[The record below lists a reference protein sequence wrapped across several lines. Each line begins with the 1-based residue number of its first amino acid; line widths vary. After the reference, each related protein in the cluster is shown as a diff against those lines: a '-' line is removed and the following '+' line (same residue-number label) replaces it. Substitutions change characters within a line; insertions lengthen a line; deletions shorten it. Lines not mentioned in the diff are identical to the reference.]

1 MFVYIFVYFFTEFV
15 YIYRVCLHFLFTFL
29 SSGNILENKELLKS
43 LNDTKDKSAS
53 IAASLKEST
62 KLQDELE
69 KEGNVYLP
77 VANFASKMYFN
88 LADLSKLNNMYRISL
103 DSFNRLFEKTLQRAP
118 YRGEE
123 ATDKRN
129 KALRHTLQDLVYQ
142 NVARSL
148 FKLDRLSF
156 AMHLGIIFV
165 NLKIAAAGQKIWKS
179 PGEITREI
187 KLIQKNFFS

>member
-1 MFVYIFVYFFTEFV
+1 MF
-15 YIYRVCLHFLFTFL
+15 RLNQCSAVCLHFCLLL
-29 SSGNILENKELLKS
+29 STGNILENKELLKS

-103 DSFNRLFEKTLQRAP
+103 ESFNRLFEKTLQTAP
-118 YRGEE
+118 YKGEY
-123 ATDKRN
+123 
-129 KALRHTLQDLVYQ
+129 LY
-142 NVARSL
+142 
-148 FKLDRLSF
+148 
-156 AMHLGIIFV
+156 
-165 NLKIAAAGQKIWKS
+165 
-179 PGEITREI
+179 
-187 KLIQKNFFS
+187 

>member
-1 MFVYIFVYFFTEFV
+1 M
-15 YIYRVCLHFLFTFL
+15 
-29 SSGNILENKELLKS
+29 ENKELLKS

-103 DSFNRLFEKTLQRAP
+103 ESFNRLFEKTLQSAP
-118 YRGEE
+118 YKGEYLG
-123 ATDKRN
+123 AIHI
-129 KALRHTLQDLVYQ
+129 LRHLH
-142 NVARSL
+142 
-148 FKLDRLSF
+148 F
-156 AMHLGIIFV
+156 G
-165 NLKIAAAGQKIWKS
+165 
-179 PGEITREI
+179 
-187 KLIQKNFFS
+187 NF

>member
-1 MFVYIFVYFFTEFV
+1 M
-15 YIYRVCLHFLFTFL
+15 
-29 SSGNILENKELLKS
+29 ENKELLKS

-156 AMHLGIIFV
+156 AMHLGIIY
-165 NLKIAAAGQKIWKS
+165 I
-179 PGEITREI
+179 
-187 KLIQKNFFS
+187 

>member
-1 MFVYIFVYFFTEFV
+1 M
-15 YIYRVCLHFLFTFL
+15 
-29 SSGNILENKELLKS
+29 ENKELLKS

-118 YRGEE
+118 YKGDTQCSKIGKKCNFKSTKTRF
-123 ATDKRN
+123 
-129 KALRHTLQDLVYQ
+129 LQFQ
-142 NVARSL
+142 KWQKIN
-148 FKLDRLSF
+148 FCTKKKF
-156 AMHLGIIFV
+156 
-165 NLKIAAAGQKIWKS
+165 KIAFLVVLNFFLVQ
-179 PGEITREI
+179 
-187 KLIQKNFFS
+187 KLIFCHF